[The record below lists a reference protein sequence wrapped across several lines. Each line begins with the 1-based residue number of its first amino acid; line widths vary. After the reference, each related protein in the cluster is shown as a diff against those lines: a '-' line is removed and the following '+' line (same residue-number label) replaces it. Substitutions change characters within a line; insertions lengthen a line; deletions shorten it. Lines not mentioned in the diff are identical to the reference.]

1 MYEGHFQLDRRPFAA
16 TPDPGCCFLS
26 PTQMPL
32 FQTVSRC
39 IENGQ
44 GIAILTGTA
53 GIGKTL
59 LAQVLLAE
67 AAQRFTTVYLGTGQF
82 PTRRAL
88 LQAILYELG
97 QPYGGMT
104 DQELRLELNTALRN
118 LITQRDGLLLILDE
132 AHLLSDRLLEEIRL
146 LADLA
151 QHGVPL
157 MRVVLSGNP
166 EFEERLTAP
175 ALAAFN
181 QRVACH
187 VALETL
193 TQQESISYLQY
204 RIQWAGGNADRI
216 FEREALQLMAYASDG
231 VPRCLNQ
238 LADHSLMQ
246 AYLAGATTVSATIV
260 RQALADV
267 QHLSLRWNP
276 SALHERSTRTTASA
290 SVEISEVGHSTSGQS
305 VTSDDSTF
313 EVGGTDQRET
323 ACFEFGAGDSTP
335 VASVSVPSQEIEPVK
350 STVFELGGERTS
362 QLSLSAE
369 SPSVFEFG
377 SDNEQELESEA
388 EVEEIEDEDGPPLF
402 AWLAKPAKSEPVV
415 TPLGDNYAT
424 SSFTI
429 PTRGRART
437 PIVEQ
442 EFVSTAPLTGTA
454 LVGKR
459 RSEPFRA
466 VSAARPRPVVMQ
478 QEFPAEEIVIDG
490 YARLDAP
497 LSPLFPLP
505 APTLPVPVFVTEAPT
520 TIESAEDIAELIEL
534 IEVSEPTS
542 QVTNEAEVIEQATEE
557 TLVET
562 VSDDVRA
569 DSRNQPLDRIDEICA
584 LIDESG
590 DFSSS
595 ATGVEL
601 ITDYGVERID
611 VDLPANAE
619 LPAGVT
625 AEHQLP
631 IDLEDWIG
639 ATVVEVGRD
648 LQQNMAA
655 AFPELVNRQRATK
668 LDQLLDGIE
677 RASRFDVVEPDAAA
691 TMNRIDG
698 PVEASEESEGSG
710 AVPAP
715 KHSLKNFFTGLRRRQ
730 MR

>member
-16 TPDPGCCFLS
+16 TPDPGCCYLS
-26 PTQMPL
+26 PTQTPL

-67 AAQRFTTVYLGTGQF
+67 SAQRFTTVYLGTGQF

-118 LITQRDGLLLILDE
+118 LISQRDGLLLILDE

-166 EFEERLTAP
+166 EFEERLTSP

-193 TQQESISYLQY
+193 TQQESISYLEY
-204 RIQWAGGNADRI
+204 RVQWAGGSVDRI

-246 AYLAGATTVSATIV
+246 AYLAGSTVVSATIV

-276 SALHERSTRTTASA
+276 SALHVRSTRPAAAESA
-290 SVEISEVGHSTSGQS
+290 EILETSHSTAGQS
-305 VTSDDSTF
+305 GTNDDDLAF
-313 EVGGTDQRET
+313 EVGSPDERET

-335 VASVSVPSQEIEPVK
+335 AASVSTPSAEVE

-362 QLSLSAE
+362 QLALSAE
-369 SPSVFEFG
+369 SSSVFEFG
-377 SDNEQELESEA
+377 SDDENDAESEA

-402 AWLAKPAKSEPVV
+402 AWLAKPAKAEPVV
-415 TPLGDNYAT
+415 TPSGDNYAS

-437 PIVEQ
+437 PVVEH

-454 LVGKR
+454 LVGTR

-466 VSAARPRPVVMQ
+466 VSTVRARPVFAQ
-478 QEFPAEEIVIDG
+478 QQLPAEEIVIDG

-497 LSPLFPLP
+497 LSPMFPLP
-505 APTLPVPVFVTEAPT
+505 APTLPVPVCFSETPT

-534 IEVSEPTS
+534 IEVSEPTAHATFEPE
-542 QVTNEAEVIEQATEE
+542 VTTQTPQEA
-557 TLVET
+557 LVET
-562 VSDDVRA
+562 VSNEVRA
-569 DSRNQPLDRIDEICA
+569 DSRNQPLDRIDEI
-584 LIDESG
+584 
-590 DFSSS
+590 
-595 ATGVEL
+595 
-601 ITDYGVERID
+601 
-611 VDLPANAE
+611 
-619 LPAGVT
+619 
-625 AEHQLP
+625 
-631 IDLEDWIG
+631 
-639 ATVVEVGRD
+639 
-648 LQQNMAA
+648 
-655 AFPELVNRQRATK
+655 
-668 LDQLLDGIE
+668 
-677 RASRFDVVEPDAAA
+677 
-691 TMNRIDG
+691 
-698 PVEASEESEGSG
+698 
-710 AVPAP
+710 
-715 KHSLKNFFTGLRRRQ
+715 
-730 MR
+730 

>member
-16 TPDPGCCFLS
+16 TPDPSCCYLS
-26 PTQMPL
+26 PTQTPL

-59 LAQVLLAE
+59 LVQVLLAE
-67 AAQRFTTVYLGTGQF
+67 SAPRFTTVYLGTGQF

-118 LITQRDGLLLILDE
+118 LISQRDGLLLVLDE

-151 QHGVPL
+151 QHGAPL

-193 TQQESISYLQY
+193 TQQESISYLEY
-204 RIQWAGGNADRI
+204 RIHWAGGIVDQL
-216 FEREALQLMAYASDG
+216 FERAALQLIAYASDG

-246 AYLAGATTVSATIV
+246 AYLAGSTTVTAAIV

-267 QHLSLRWNP
+267 QQLPLRWNP
-276 SALHERSTRTTASA
+276 SALHERTIRPATATTESTE
-290 SVEISEVGHSTSGQS
+290 VLEIGAFTDQPAATREEGACTEVGS
-305 VTSDDSTF
+305 SD
-313 EVGGTDQRET
+313 ERET
-323 ACFEFGAGDSTP
+323 ACFEFGAGDSSGP
-335 VASVSVPSQEIEPVK
+335 APFGSQRAALPAARNDEEVSGPAQIED
-350 STVFELGGERTS
+350 ERTS
-362 QLSLSAE
+362 DLALPEAVS
-369 SPSVFEFG
+369 SVFEFG
-377 SDNEQELESEA
+377 SDDDAECAA

-402 AWLAKPAKSEPVV
+402 AWLAKPAKTESSVSPASDE
-415 TPLGDNYAT
+415 YSS

-429 PTRGRART
+429 PTRGRTRT
-437 PIVEQ
+437 PVVEQ
-442 EFVSTAPLTGTA
+442 EVVSTAPLSGSE
-454 LVGKR
+454 LLSKR
-459 RSEPFRA
+459 TVDPLRA
-466 VSAARPRPVVMQ
+466 VTAVRPSPVFNS
-478 QEFPAEEIVIDG
+478 QELPAEEVVFDG
-490 YARLDAP
+490 YAQLDAP
-497 LSPLFPLP
+497 LAPAFPRP
-505 APTLPVPVFVTEAPT
+505 APTLPVPVFITSAPVAPT
-520 TIESAEDIAELIEL
+520 NGEEVAECPMPLDAAPKVGLPDAIDATAEPIRTA
-534 IEVSEPTS
+534 VS
-542 QVTNEAEVIEQATEE
+542 
-557 TLVET
+557 
-562 VSDDVRA
+562 A
-569 DSRNQPLDRIDEICA
+569 DSSIRPLDRIDAICA
-584 LIDESG
+584 MIEESE

-619 LPAGVT
+619 LPSGVT
-625 AEHQLP
+625 AEHQLTV
-631 IDLEDWIG
+631 DLEDWIG
-639 ATVVEVGRD
+639 STVVEVGRD

-655 AFPELVNRQRATK
+655 SFPDLVNRQRATK

-677 RASRFDVVEPDAAA
+677 RASQYDVVEPDARVESNTSRVDPAA
-691 TMNRIDG
+691 EPAEISGEN
-698 PVEASEESEGSG
+698 G

-715 KHSLKNFFTGLRRRQ
+715 NHSYKNFFSVLRRRQ
-730 MR
+730 TR

>member
-16 TPDPGCCFLS
+16 TPDPGCCYLS
-26 PTQMPL
+26 PSQTPL

-67 AAQRFTTVYLGTGQF
+67 SAQRFTTVYLGTGQF

-118 LITQRDGLLLILDE
+118 LIAQRDGLLLILDE

-166 EFEERLTAP
+166 EFEERLTSP

-193 TQQESISYLQY
+193 TQQESISYLEY
-204 RIQWAGGNADRI
+204 RVQWAGGSVDRI

-246 AYLAGATTVSATIV
+246 AYLAGSTTVSATIV
-260 RQALADV
+260 RQALMDV

-276 SALHERSTRTTASA
+276 SALHERSTRPAAAMSAGGLNAS
-290 SVEISEVGHSTSGQS
+290 HSTGCQS
-305 VTSDDSTF
+305 ETSDADSAF
-313 EVGGTDQRET
+313 EVGSTEERET
-323 ACFEFGAGDSTP
+323 ACFEFGAGDNTPAVNVTTPSVEVEST
-335 VASVSVPSQEIEPVK
+335 A
-350 STVFELGGERTS
+350 FELGGERTS
-362 QLSLSAE
+362 QLALSGE
-369 SPSVFEFG
+369 SPAVFEFG
-377 SDNEQELESEA
+377 SDDEHGAESESELEDS
-388 EVEEIEDEDGPPLF
+388 EDEDGPPLF
-402 AWLAKPAKSEPVV
+402 AWLAKPATAEPVV
-415 TPLGDNYAT
+415 TPSGDNYAS

-437 PIVEQ
+437 PSVEH
-442 EFVSTAPLTGTA
+442 EFVSTAPLTGKA
-454 LVGKR
+454 LTGSR
-459 RSEPFRA
+459 RSEPIRA
-466 VSAARPRPVVMQ
+466 ASAVRARPAFAQ

-497 LSPLFPLP
+497 LSPMFPRP
-505 APTLPVPVFVTEAPT
+505 APALPVPVYFTEAQT
-520 TIESAEDIAELIEL
+520 TIESAEDISELIEL
-534 IEVSEPTS
+534 VEVSKPTV
-542 QVTNEAEVIEQATEE
+542 QVDIEAEFVKQAPQEI
-557 TLVET
+557 LVET
-562 VSDDVRA
+562 VLDDVRA
-569 DSRNQPLDRIDEICA
+569 ESRYQPLDRIDEICS
-584 LIDESG
+584 LIEES
-590 DFSSS
+590 DHYSSS
-595 ATGVEL
+595 ASGVEL
-601 ITDYGVERID
+601 ITDYGVERVD
-611 VDLPANAE
+611 VDLQANAE

-639 ATVVEVGRD
+639 STVVEVGRD

-655 AFPELVNRQRATK
+655 SFPELVSRQRATK

-677 RASRFDVVEPDAAA
+677 RASRFDVVEPDAA

-698 PVEASEESEGSG
+698 PVEAFEASEGSG

-715 KHSLKNFFTGLRRRQ
+715 KHSLKNFFSGLRRRQ
-730 MR
+730 VR

>member
-16 TPDPGCCFLS
+16 TPDPGCCYLS
-26 PTQMPL
+26 PTQTPL

-59 LAQVLLAE
+59 LVQVLLAE
-67 AAQRFTTVYLGTGQF
+67 SAPRFTTVYLGTGQF

-118 LITQRDGLLLILDE
+118 LISQRDGLLLILDE
-132 AHLLSDRLLEEIRL
+132 AHLLSDRLLEEVRL

-193 TQQESISYLQY
+193 TQQESISYLEY
-204 RIQWAGGNADRI
+204 RIRWAGGIVDQL
-216 FEREALQLMAYASDG
+216 FEPAALQLIAYASDG

-246 AYLAGATTVSATIV
+246 AYLAGSTTVTAAIV

-267 QHLSLRWNP
+267 QQLPLRWNP
-276 SALHERSTRTTASA
+276 SALHERTIRPATATTESTE
-290 SVEISEVGHSTSGQS
+290 VLEVGALTDQPAATLEHDGCT
-305 VTSDDSTF
+305 
-313 EVGGTDQRET
+313 EVGSSDEQET
-323 ACFEFGAGDSTP
+323 ACFEFGAGDSSVP
-335 VASVSVPSQEIEPVK
+335 APSVSQRASQSAVRVEEV
-350 STVFELGGERTS
+350 SELPECEDERTS
-362 QLSLSAE
+362 DLALPDEVS
-369 SPSVFEFG
+369 SVFEFG
-377 SDNEQELESEA
+377 SDDDAECAA

-402 AWLAKPAKSEPVV
+402 AWLAKPAKTESSMSHSSDE
-415 TPLGDNYAT
+415 YAS

-429 PTRGRART
+429 PTRGRTRT
-437 PIVEQ
+437 PVVEQ
-442 EFVSTAPLTGTA
+442 EVVSTAPLSGSE
-454 LVGKR
+454 LLSKR
-459 RSEPFRA
+459 TPDPLRA
-466 VSAARPRPVVMQ
+466 VTAVRSRPVLDT
-478 QEFPAEEIVIDG
+478 QELPAEEVVFDG
-490 YARLDAP
+490 YAQLDAP
-497 LSPLFPLP
+497 LAPAFPRP
-505 APTLPVPVFVTEAPT
+505 APTLPVPVFITPAPVAPT
-520 TIESAEDIAELIEL
+520 TGEEVAECPMPLDAAPKVGLPDAIDATAEPIRTA
-534 IEVSEPTS
+534 VS
-542 QVTNEAEVIEQATEE
+542 
-557 TLVET
+557 
-562 VSDDVRA
+562 A
-569 DSRNQPLDRIDEICA
+569 DSSIRPLDRIDAICA
-584 LIDESG
+584 MIEESE
-590 DFSSS
+590 DYSSS

-619 LPAGVT
+619 LPSGVT
-625 AEHQLP
+625 AEHQLTV
-631 IDLEDWIG
+631 DLEDWIG
-639 ATVVEVGRD
+639 STVVEVGRD
-648 LQQNMAA
+648 LQQNMATS
-655 AFPELVNRQRATK
+655 FPDLVNRQRATK

-677 RASRFDVVEPDAAA
+677 RASQYDVVEPDARVESNTSRVDPAA
-691 TMNRIDG
+691 EPADLSGEN
-698 PVEASEESEGSG
+698 G

-715 KHSLKNFFTGLRRRQ
+715 NHSYKNFFSVLRRRQ
-730 MR
+730 TR